1 VNIRLLL
8 ITRNIFYI
16 SFIALLLGSLNYMF
30 FGYGFRFDILIEL
43 SKIDNIQSF
52 FYFVIELIISVILVF
67 SLMIIFFYM
76 LYDSFTKKKYL
87 QFFTVLFTFYYAW
100 VYYMFFYENG
110 FKLANKLKIMGV
122 GYFKK

>member
-1 VNIRLLL
+1 
-8 ITRNIFYI
+8 
-16 SFIALLLGSLNYMF
+16 MF

-52 FYFVIELIISVILVF
+52 FYFVIELIISVILVL
-67 SLMIIFFYM
+67 SLMTIFFYM

-110 FKLANKLKIMGV
+110 FKLANKLKIMGA